1 MPQAGEYKVERRR
14 LMERFWGHAY
24 RWRVW
29 IGAAILAAAAWVLR
43 PVLLALAT
51 QIFWAYLL
59 MGAALPL
66 CRVLERKLSPSLAAT
81 GAFFALSL
89 LGAGL
94 LLLLVPT
101 FIQQFEQ
108 LAQALPGLMSSLGH
122 TLERFQNWLA
132 EKGIEIT
139 PVREELFLQLKQIG
153 GQLLPQAAQTLRN
166 AASGLSSVMLAPLLA
181 FYLLRD
187 RRQISAGLTLL
198 VPMDRRRTVVLAARE
213 MRREMA
219 GFLRGQLLLSA
230 MVGLL
235 TGLGL
240 MLVGTPGWL
249 VLGVLMGVMEL
260 IPYIGPFIAGVPAVL
275 LALQSG
281 WTAAL
286 WTLLAI
292 CLVQQVEANLLS
304 PRLLSGATRLH
315 PLAVLLAIAF
325 GGMAGGVV
333 GMMAALPLVV
343 CVRGAVRGW
352 RE

>member
-1 MPQAGEYKVERRR
+1 
-14 LMERFWGHAY
+14 MERFWGHAY

-139 PVREELFLQLKQIG
+139 L
-153 GQLLPQAAQTLRN
+153 
-166 AASGLSSVMLAPLLA
+166 
-181 FYLLRD
+181 
-187 RRQISAGLTLL
+187 
-198 VPMDRRRTVVLAARE
+198 
-213 MRREMA
+213 
-219 GFLRGQLLLSA
+219 
-230 MVGLL
+230 
-235 TGLGL
+235 
-240 MLVGTPGWL
+240 
-249 VLGVLMGVMEL
+249 
-260 IPYIGPFIAGVPAVL
+260 
-275 LALQSG
+275 
-281 WTAAL
+281 
-286 WTLLAI
+286 
-292 CLVQQVEANLLS
+292 
-304 PRLLSGATRLH
+304 
-315 PLAVLLAIAF
+315 
-325 GGMAGGVV
+325 
-333 GMMAALPLVV
+333 
-343 CVRGAVRGW
+343 CVRNCSCS
-352 RE
+352 

>member
-1 MPQAGEYKVERRR
+1 MLTDGAYGLAPPSWPQRRGYSARCCWRWRRR
-14 LMERFWGHAY
+14 FSGPICSWARRFPW
-24 RWRVW
+24 
-29 IGAAILAAAAWVLR
+29 
-43 PVLLALAT
+43 
-51 QIFWAYLL
+51 
-59 MGAALPL
+59 

-101 FIQQFEQ
+101 FIQQFQQ

-198 VPMDRRRTVVLAARE
+198 VPMDRRRSVVLAARE

-260 IPYIGPFIAGVPAVL
+260 IPYIGPLLAGIPAVL
-275 LALQSG
+275 LGLTGG
-281 WTAAL
+281 WNRAL
-286 WTLLAI
+286 WTLAVLVG
-292 CLVQQVEANLLS
+292 VQQLEGGILS
-304 PRLLSGATRLH
+304 PRMLSGATKLS
-315 PLAVLLAIAF
+315 PLTVLLSISAGVAGRDAGHASGAS
-325 GGMAGGVV
+325 GGGS
-333 GMMAALPLVV
+333 L
-343 CVRGAVRGW
+343 RGALRAF
-352 RE
+352 RSELS

>member
-1 MPQAGEYKVERRR
+1 
-14 LMERFWGHAY
+14 MERFHSRAGS
-24 RWRVW
+24 WRM
-29 IGAAILAAAAWVLR
+29 AALAVGLIAAAALLW

-66 CRVLERKLSPSLAAT
+66 CRVLERKVSPSLAAT

-101 FIQQFEQ
+101 LIRQFEQ
-108 LAQALPGLMSSLGH
+108 LAQTLPGLLSSLGGVL
-122 TLERFQNWLA
+122 TRFQDWLA
-132 EKGIEIT
+132 EKGVAVA
-139 PVREELFLQLKQIG
+139 PMREELALQLKQIG

-166 AASGLSSVMLAPLLA
+166 AASGFSSIMLAPLLA

-187 RRQISAGLTLL
+187 RRQISASLTLL
-198 VPMDRRRTVVLAARE
+198 VPMERRRAMVLAARE

-240 MLVGTPGWL
+240 LLVGTPGWL
-249 VLGVLMGVMEL
+249 VLGVLMGIMEL
-260 IPYIGPFIAGVPAVL
+260 IPYIGPLLAGIPAVL
-275 LALQSG
+275 LGLTGG
-281 WTAAL
+281 WERAL
-286 WTLLAI
+286 WTLAVLVG
-292 CLVQQVEANLLS
+292 VQQLEGGLLS
-304 PRLLSGATRLH
+304 PRMLSGATKLS
-315 PLAVLLAIAF
+315 PLTVLLSIS
-325 GGMAGGVV
+325 AGGLLGGAL
-333 GMMAALPLVV
+333 GMLLALPAVV
-343 CVRGAVRGW
+343 SLRGALRAF
-352 RE
+352 RSELS

>member
-1 MPQAGEYKVERRR
+1 
-14 LMERFWGHAY
+14 MERFWGHAY

-29 IGAAILAAAAWVLR
+29 IGAAILATAAWVLR

-260 IPYIGPFIAGVPAVL
+260 IPYIGPLLAGIPAVL
-275 LALQSG
+275 LGLTGG
-281 WTAAL
+281 WNRAL
-286 WTLLAI
+286 WTLAVLVG
-292 CLVQQVEANLLS
+292 VQQLEGGIFS
-304 PRLLSGATRLH
+304 PRMLSGATKLS
-315 PLAVLLAIAF
+315 PLTVLLSIS
-325 GGMAGGVV
+325 AGGLLGGTL
-333 GMMAALPLVV
+333 GMLLALPVV
-343 CVRGAVRGW
+343 VSLRGALRAF
-352 RE
+352 RSELS